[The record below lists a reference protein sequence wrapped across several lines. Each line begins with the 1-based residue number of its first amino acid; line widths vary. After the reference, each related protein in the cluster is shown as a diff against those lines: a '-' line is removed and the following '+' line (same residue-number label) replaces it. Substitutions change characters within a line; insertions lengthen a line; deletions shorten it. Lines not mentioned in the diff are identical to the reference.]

1 MLKNKFPIFSSYFS
15 ERQKC
20 FLIPSALFA
29 GFALLYRPLKLE
41 ESLCPLYE
49 SGGQIAKTLFL
60 FTIYTILFYYAI
72 TFLYNYLNRLN
83 PEERAG
89 RFSYPQ
95 KAALLGL
102 IWLPHIIAAY
112 PASIPPDT
120 ETQLIQFMGYEP
132 FTAHHPPVHTC
143 LIGICTQLG
152 GWLFHSYNIG
162 LFFALILQ
170 YIAMLLIF
178 TYTIHYLE
186 KRKAPVFILRF
197 QWAVYSLSPLIIGF
211 VGVVLKDVIYSAFF
225 VLFIIFC
232 ADFAENP
239 SFSLSLRNTAGLV
252 ASGICVIL
260 LRNNGKYVIYPM
272 CLLLFVMTIA
282 HHCRNRKQWARALCV
297 LVLPAAVSF
306 LILNS
311 LTLAYCI
318 APGSIREALS
328 FPFQQ
333 TARTVSKHSDELPE
347 EEKEAID
354 QVLDY
359 SKIGRRYDYK
369 ICDPVK
375 ATYREEAS
383 GEDLLNYFK
392 IWAKQSIRHPS
403 TYLTATLMQ
412 NYPLLCLFDDNSY
425 YYYSSNASYNEVD
438 IITPVPA
445 IEKINHAFYQFY
457 GMVHKIPILGW
468 IAHASFYCI
477 LLFILTA
484 YVWSR
489 KKYRLFLPL
498 LPLWLSFGICI
509 LAPAVINNARY
520 AFPICY
526 SIPFLFGCYTVHSA
540 QGQITLKP

>member
-1 MLKNKFPIFSSYFS
+1 MLKNKFPIFSFYFS

-49 SGGQIAKTLFL
+49 SGSQIAKTLFL

-197 QWAVYSLSPLIIGF
+197 QWAVYSLIVTS
-211 VGVVLKDVIYSAFF
+211 
-225 VLFIIFC
+225 
-232 ADFAENP
+232 ADFAVIQNLVNRFFFLFRQFVRMLADSPCSLLEWERQ
-239 SFSLSLRNTAGLV
+239 SFPDTPR
-252 ASGICVIL
+252 
-260 LRNNGKYVIYPM
+260 RY
-272 CLLLFVMTIA
+272 
-282 HHCRNRKQWARALCV
+282 
-297 LVLPAAVSF
+297 AVSECQAVENQKRYGGRKN
-306 LILNS
+306 LHITAKSADVTIIKYATLS
-311 LTLAYCI
+311 KPLT
-318 APGSIREALS
+318 GR
-328 FPFQQ
+328 
-333 TARTVSKHSDELPE
+333 KHL
-347 EEKEAID
+347 
-354 QVLDY
+354 
-359 SKIGRRYDYK
+359 GK
-369 ICDPVK
+369 ICLTISK
-375 ATYREEAS
+375 S
-383 GEDLLNYFK
+383 GQNNPY
-392 IWAKQSIRHPS
+392 AKMH
-403 TYLTATLMQ
+403 TGHY
-412 NYPLLCLFDDNSY
+412 
-425 YYYSSNASYNEVD
+425 
-438 IITPVPA
+438 
-445 IEKINHAFYQFY
+445 
-457 GMVHKIPILGW
+457 
-468 IAHASFYCI
+468 
-477 LLFILTA
+477 
-484 YVWSR
+484 
-489 KKYRLFLPL
+489 
-498 LPLWLSFGICI
+498 
-509 LAPAVINNARY
+509 
-520 AFPICY
+520 
-526 SIPFLFGCYTVHSA
+526 
-540 QGQITLKP
+540 